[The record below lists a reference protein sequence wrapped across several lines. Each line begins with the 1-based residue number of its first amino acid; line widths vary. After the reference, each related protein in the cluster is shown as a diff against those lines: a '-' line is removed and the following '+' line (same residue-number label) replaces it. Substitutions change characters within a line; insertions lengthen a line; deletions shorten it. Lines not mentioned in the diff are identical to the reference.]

1 MPNFPS
7 KFQLI
12 NKINDR
18 ITGFQQLI
26 ERVLEISLSDRSI
39 QNNILKNF
47 EFKKKSLI
55 KLKIVRV
62 DQKAVKITLYLKY

>member
-39 QNNILKNF
+39 QNNILKIF
-47 EFKKKSLI
+47 FIFLTKKSNNEVMF
-55 KLKIVRV
+55 KNNNN
-62 DQKAVKITLYLKY
+62 YNSFKYIF